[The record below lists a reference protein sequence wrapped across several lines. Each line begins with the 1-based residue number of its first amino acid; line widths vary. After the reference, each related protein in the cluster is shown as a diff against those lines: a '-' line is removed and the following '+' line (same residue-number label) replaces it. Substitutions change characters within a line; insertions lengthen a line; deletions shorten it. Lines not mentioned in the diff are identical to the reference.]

1 MHPIASMCREGKY
14 TISSSTSAWPFMLE
28 PAALTVQCLARSD
41 AMARRLDENKVS
53 AQNGAMCS
61 CTALKRAS
69 KESVCAV
76 FGTL

>member
-1 MHPIASMCREGKY
+1 
-14 TISSSTSAWPFMLE
+14 MLE

-69 KESVCAV
+69 KVSVCAV
-76 FGTL
+76 FGAL